1 MILNQVIGIETER
14 LIIRTMSLRL
24 ITEVLNNDINAYDH
38 IGVNFNEEW
47 PSSDIMPAL
56 PIFKAKLE
64 KKLPDGYGPWIFIDK
79 ADNTII
85 GDGGF
90 KGCPNEIGEIEI
102 GYNIVES
109 KRMLGYGY
117 EAVNAL
123 IEWAFSQESVKVIT
137 AECLRDNMPS
147 INLLNKVG
155 MTKVRD
161 DEGLVYLSLDK
172 GI

>member
-1 MILNQVIGIETER
+1 MSLNKVIEIETER
-14 LIIRTMSLRL
+14 LIISTMSLVF
-24 ITEVLNNDINAYDH
+24 ITEVLKNDINAYAH

-56 PIFKAKLE
+56 PIFKAQLE
-64 KKLPDGYGPWIFIDK
+64 KNLSDGYGPWIFIDK

-90 KGCPNEIGEIEI
+90 KGSPNEIGEIEI

-109 KRMLGYGY
+109 KRMGGYGY
-117 EAVNAL
+117 EAVKAL
-123 IEWAFSQESVKVIT
+123 IEWAFSKKSVRAIT
-137 AECLRDNMPS
+137 AECLRDNIPS

-155 MTKVRD
+155 MTKIRE
-161 DEGLVYLSLDK
+161 DEELVYLSLDK
-172 GI
+172 NI